1 MVDKQIHSMVINVEH
16 DQKVHVPTSTVY
28 LTTFV
33 LLEQERWFESE
44 LAFMTKLIKTGDIIL
59 DIGANYGLY
68 TIRFASLVGNMGK
81 VFAFEPTPDTATFLQ
96 RTVND
101 NGLNN
106 VDIIPY
112 ALSSKCGISNFFVN
126 DNSELNSLTA
136 NKKNSKSVTVSVQT
150 LDSIKDEFE
159 DTCVNFV
166 KLDAE
171 GEEANIIRGAEWF
184 IKKHDPLFMFEFKHG
199 SRINNELLEVFTA
212 KNFKL
217 LQLVPGLNA
226 LLPINVE
233 DDFDDFQLNLFSC
246 SEQRFETL
254 KSEGLVI
261 DSIVQ
266 QIELPDNFSET
277 WRLVADPIY
286 FPDLYL
292 LVLKN
297 SEQLNNHTDTLY
309 MEAINTYFLSKK
321 EEYSVNTRF
330 SLLQHAYSL
339 LQQVV
344 TEPKRLEYFLS
355 FARVALDLG
364 YRSVCLQ
371 ALKLII
377 DNIDIL
383 QQSQT
388 ILPFIPVYDEDFVY
402 QIKSSIQDQMLLKV
416 LEVYEKLRSFSSYF
430 LGGENLQELE
440 ALIKFG
446 SKDYEILR
454 RYQLAK
460 VRNNTA
466 QISADFSP
474 LLELN
479 EKNLN
484 PAIWKNIVSSYKN
497 KKAAADDLQGRF
509 REIMA
514 DPSNQNITRVEG
526 AGTIKDDYII
536 MHNGLKV
543 HVGDNSYYGRFSDIL
558 VLNKGVHEPQEER
571 LFSEVLKYISPGST
585 MVELGAYWSFYS
597 MWFNRDIDQAVNY
610 MVEPEVKNLEIGK
623 ANFKLN
629 NMKGDFTLSYVGN
642 EGLKIDDFVKEKE
655 IDTIDILH
663 SDIQGYELQMLQGAE
678 QVIKQGRIKF
688 IFVSTHSQE
697 LHYACLKFLKQH
709 DYIIIASADFD
720 HETFC
725 YDGII
730 VAKLKGIEGPEPI
743 VFEVR
748 DPQPTLSIHF
758 QAES

>member
-1 MVDKQIHSMVINVEH
+1 MVDKQIQSMVIHVEN
-16 DQKVHVPTSTVY
+16 DQKVHVPTSTAY

-44 LAFMTKLIKTGDIIL
+44 LAFMSKLIKTGDTIL

-68 TIRFASLVGNMGK
+68 TIRFANLVGNNGK
-81 VFAFEPTPDTATFLQ
+81 VFAFEPTPDTAIFLQ
-96 RTVND
+96 RTANE
-101 NGLNN
+101 NLLNN

-112 ALSSKCGISNFFVN
+112 ALSNKCGTCNFFIN
-126 DNSELNSLTA
+126 DNSELNSLTT
-136 NKKNSKSVTVSVQT
+136 NTKNSKSVSVSVQT
-150 LDSIKDEFE
+150 LDNIKDKFE
-159 DTCVNFV
+159 DVCINFV

-171 GEEANIIRGAEWF
+171 GEEANIIRGAEVF
-184 IKKHDPLFMFEFKHG
+184 IKEHDPLFMFEFKHG
-199 SRINNELLEVFTA
+199 SRINNELLEVFTE
-212 KNFKL
+212 KEFKL

-226 LLPINVE
+226 LLPVNVE

-254 KSEGLVI
+254 KSDDLVI

-266 QIELPDNFSET
+266 QIELPDNFNET
-277 WRLVADPIY
+277 WRSVADHIY
-286 FPDLYL
+286 FPDLYS
-292 LVLKN
+292 LVSKY
-297 SEQLNNHTDTLY
+297 SEQINSHTDTLY
-309 MEAINTYFLSKK
+309 MEAINAYYLAKN
-321 EEYSVNTRF
+321 EGYSLNTRY

-339 LQQVV
+339 IQQVV
-344 TEPKRLEYFLS
+344 KEPTRLEYFLS
-355 FARVALDLG
+355 FARIALDLG
-364 YRSVCLQ
+364 YRATCLQ
-371 ALKLII
+371 ALNLII

-383 QQSQT
+383 QKSQT
-388 ILPFIPVYDEDFVY
+388 ILPFIPVYDEDFVN
-402 QIKSSIQDQMLLKV
+402 QIKPSIQEQMLLKV
-416 LEVYEKLRSFSSYF
+416 LEAYEKLRSFSSYF
-430 LGGENLQELE
+430 LGGKNLHELE
-440 ALIKFG
+440 TLINFG
-446 SKDYEILR
+446 SKDHEILR

-460 VRNNTA
+460 IRNNTT

-474 LLELN
+474 LLESN

-484 PAIWKNIVSSYKN
+484 PSIWKNIVSNYDN

-514 DPSNQNITRVEG
+514 DPSNQFITRAKD

-543 HVGDNSYYGRFSDIL
+543 HIGDNSYYGKFSDIL
-558 VLNKGVHEPQEER
+558 ALNKGVHEPQEER
-571 LFSEVLKYISPGST
+571 MFAEVLKYISPGGT

-597 MWFNRDIDQAVNY
+597 MWFNRDIDGAVNF
-610 MVEPEVKNLEIGK
+610 MVEPELKNLEIGK
-623 ANFKLN
+623 ENFKLN
-629 NMKGDFTLSYVGN
+629 NMKGDFTHSYVGN
-642 EGLKIDDFVKEKE
+642 EGLKIDEFVEKKE

-678 QVIKQGRIKF
+678 QVINQGRIKF

-709 DYIIIASADFD
+709 NYIIIASADFD

-730 VAKLKGIEGPEPI
+730 VAKLKGIKGPEPV

-758 QAES
+758 